1 MFRVHKWE
9 TFPKLGDG
17 LELLPCRRPLILG
30 MTPTPGVAR
39 GGGGALPCTRF
50 KQQLKNKIKYDIKI
64 VKHKGPNTH
73 VIIHVKAPLLGA
85 QHKEIEGHCLRYPIN
100 S

>member
-17 LELLPCRRPLILG
+17 LQLLPCPRPLIVGLS
-30 MTPTPGVAR
+30 PTPGGS
-39 GGGGALPCTRF
+39 GGGGEGGGGHALPCTRF
-50 KQQLKNKIKYDIKI
+50 EQQLEKIKIHDIKI

-73 VIIHVKAPLLGA
+73 VIIHVKAPIGGKA
-85 QHKEIEGHCLRYPIN
+85 QRNRG
-100 S
+100 